1 MENPWNKRRF
11 LAGKIIYKCTIFH
24 GYVSHNQ
31 RVTAKKKNRRSPGWK
46 VPRSS
51 CETLRAPPRAVPL
64 WHSAWDLSTSPATT
78 CWGQTIILD
87 LVVFNHL
94 EKIWKS
100 MGRMTSHIWKNRGV
114 PGQLYQD
121 SVQLVHILLQFHE
134 LVYGTYNCLVFMGV
148 FPESVWAQGSSNS
161 GGL

>member
-87 LVVFNHL
+87 LVVLTILKKYESQWEGWHPIYG
-94 EKIWKS
+94 KIEGFQGNSTKIAFSWCTFCS
-100 MGRMTSHIWKNRGV
+100 NFTNW
-114 PGQLYQD
+114 
-121 SVQLVHILLQFHE
+121 
-134 LVYGTYNCLVFMGV
+134 FMAPITV
-148 FPESVWAQGSSNS
+148 
-161 GGL
+161 